1 MMKRN
6 NKKISLSI
14 KTVLFITGLLVIWS
28 AQVFASGNS
37 QPNDANAPI
46 KLRIAWFGTKA
57 RNDATLA
64 TLEAFTK
71 LYPNITFEPEIS
83 SSNPEYADKMG
94 TQAAARNLSDIIVQD
109 MGWIADYAARGQLLE
124 LKDVDTSEIAKA
136 LLDDGSYNGKLYALP
151 NAVASTALVYDK
163 QRVEELGLSNLVKN
177 GWTWNEFWAF
187 CEAAKARVGPNTYV
201 TQDFSYSHT
210 LYMSY
215 QLSQGHGAPITLD
228 GKINFNQQD
237 WMDFQNKFIDFRKR
251 GICPPPDVSVTN
263 RDGDVTLDP
272 LLTGIV
278 LIKTAFS
285 STFGSWDGV
294 SPGRY
299 ALVTYPRGIQSSD
312 YVKVASFWSG
322 AWNTKY
328 PAQAQTVINWLI
340 NDVEAGKIMGFA
352 RGGAVNNKVLAAMQ
366 PQLSDRDKAS
376 AALVDFINAHNP
388 QPFMMHAQGWDR
400 YYLND
405 YEAICQELIFDTVTP
420 QQCYEKVIAKA
431 QEYVK

>member
-1 MMKRN
+1 MKRKS
-6 NKKISLSI
+6 KKISLPL
-14 KTVLFITGLLVIWS
+14 KAVFLVTLLVIS
-28 AQVFASGNS
+28 GVHLFASGRS
-37 QPNDANAPI
+37 QSGDTNAPI

-71 LYPNITFEPEIS
+71 LHPNITFEPEIS

-109 MGWIADYAARGQLLE
+109 MGWVADYSARGQLLE
-124 LKDVDTSEIAKA
+124 LTNVDTSRISKA
-136 LLDDGSYNGKLYALP
+136 LLDDGSYDGKLYALP

-163 QRVEELGLSNLVKN
+163 QRVEELGLSGMVKN
-177 GWTWNEFWAF
+177 GWTWDEFWAF
-187 CEAAKARVGPNTYV
+187 CEAAKTKVGSNTYV

-210 LYMSY
+210 AYMGY
-215 QLSQGHGAPITLD
+215 QLSKGHGAPITLD

-237 WMDFQNKFIDFRKR
+237 WMDYQNKFIDFRRR

-299 ALVTYPRGIQSSD
+299 ALVTYPRDVQSSD

-328 PAQAQTVINWLI
+328 AAQVQTVISWLV

-352 RGGAVNNKVLAAMQ
+352 RGGAVNDNVLAAMQ
-366 PQLSDRDKAS
+366 AQLSERDKAS
-376 AALVDFINAHNP
+376 AALVDFINANNP
-388 QPFMMHAQGWDR
+388 QLFMMHAQGWDR

-420 QQCYEKVIAKA
+420 QQCYDKVIAKA
-431 QEYVK
+431 REYVK